1 MHLSQQRTP
10 LGNSWK
16 SEQLLLLVT
25 MFLTDVLLES
35 WILGGIAGFRVNQ
48 KVPIQ

>member
-1 MHLSQQRTP
+1 MHVSQQCAP

-16 SEQLLLLVT
+16 SEQLLPLVT
-25 MFLTDVLLES
+25 LFLTDVLLES

-48 KVPIQ
+48 KVPMQ